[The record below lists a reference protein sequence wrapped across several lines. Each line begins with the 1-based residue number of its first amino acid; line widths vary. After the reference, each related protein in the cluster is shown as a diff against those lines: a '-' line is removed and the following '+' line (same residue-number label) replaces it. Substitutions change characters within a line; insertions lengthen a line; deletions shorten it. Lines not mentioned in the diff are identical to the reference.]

1 MPKNIRSQC
10 TAFTLIELSIV
21 LVIIGLVVGA
31 ILTGQTLIASA
42 AVQNQIGQ
50 IQAYQSATNTFKLKY
65 AYLPGDIPSTE
76 ASRFGF
82 GSRGSNPG
90 QGDGNGVIESYLSGV
105 TSGLYHGLGETAVF
119 WCDLTR
125 AKLIDGN
132 FTTATSAWLNYAYD
146 ITLSSSPSLN
156 NFLPEA
162 KIGRNN
168 FIYAY
173 SSQSKNFLGISIV
186 SDLASGYA
194 TEGAVGMKVKE
205 AHAIDKK
212 IDDSTPNA
220 GKVIAQYIGFQVLTQ
235 PGYANPDT
243 SGTCYNQVT
252 KSYSIGINNGE
263 NIRCAISVL
272 LE

>member
-1 MPKNIRSQC
+1 M
-10 TAFTLIELSIV
+10 LI
-21 LVIIGLVVGA
+21 IIGLVVGG
-31 ILTGQTLIASA
+31 ILTGQTLVASA
-42 AVQNQIGQ
+42 AVHNQIGQ

-65 AYLPGDIPSTE
+65 NYLPGDIPSSE

-90 QGDGNGVIESYLSGV
+90 QGDGNGIIESYLSGV

-119 WCDLTR
+119 WCDLYR
-125 AKLIDGN
+125 SKLIDGA
-132 FTTATSAWLNYAYD
+132 FTTATAAWINYAYD
-146 ITLSSSPSLN
+146 ITSNSTPNLG

-173 SSQSKNFLGISIV
+173 SNQSKNYLGLSVV
-186 SDLASGYA
+186 SQLASGYA
-194 TEGAVGMKVKE
+194 TEGAVGLKVKE
-205 AHAIDKK
+205 ANAIDKK
-212 IDDSTPNA
+212 IDDNVPNA

-235 PGYANPDT
+235 PSYANPDT
-243 SGTCYNQVT
+243 AGTCYNQVT
-252 KSYSIGINNGE
+252 KSYSIGVNNGE
-263 NIRCAISVL
+263 NIKCAISTL